1 LLVKLI
7 VQPDDG
13 IAPLVA
19 AVKSAKKTID
29 IVVFRFDRRELETA
43 LKAAVDRNVAVR
55 ALIAYTNR
63 GGDKNLRK
71 LERRFLEAGV
81 IVARTADDLSRYHG
95 KMMIIDDRVL
105 YLLSFNFVHLD
116 IDESRGFGI
125 VTKNA
130 KFVRES
136 RKLFEADAARQPYTA
151 GLNTFLVSPLNARKE
166 LSAFIKKARK
176 QLLIYDPQ
184 ITDPQMIRLLQ
195 DRVKAGVDVR
205 IIGRVAKR
213 GSDLKAAPLTTMRLH
228 TRTMIRDRH
237 QAFVG
242 SQSLRNAELS
252 SRREIGLIVRDPKV
266 VNSLLAVF
274 EKDWTSKNL
283 AGDQEPARAMEV
295 EALAKEMPP
304 LATAVRQAVK
314 KAVANTDGEGLADDE
329 VKATVKK
336 AVKKAVKEAMKEMV
350 QEREEPN

>member
-1 LLVKLI
+1 VKLL
-7 VQPDDG
+7 VQPDNG
-13 IAPLVA
+13 VAPLVA

-29 IVVFRFDRRELETA
+29 IVVFRFDQREIETA
-43 LKAAVDRNVAVR
+43 LKAAIDRNVAVR
-55 ALIAYTNR
+55 ALIACTNR

-71 LERRFLEAGV
+71 LERRFLEAGI

-105 YLLSFNFVHLD
+105 YLLSFNFIHLD

-130 KFVRES
+130 KFLRES
-136 RKLFEADAARQPYTA
+136 KKLFEADAARQPYTA
-151 GLNTFLVSPLNARKE
+151 GLNTFVVSPLNARKE

-176 QLLIYDPQ
+176 ELLIYDPQ

-213 GSDLKAAPLTTMRLH
+213 GSDLKAEPLATMRLH
-228 TRTMIRDRH
+228 TRTMIRDHH

-242 SQSLRNAELS
+242 SQSLRNAELT

-266 VNSLLAVF
+266 VNALAAVF
-274 EKDWTSKNL
+274 EKDWASKKPS
-283 AGDQEPARAMEV
+283 GDQEPARAMEV

-304 LATAVRQAVK
+304 LATAVREAVK

-329 VKATVKK
+329 VKATVKQ

-350 QEREEPN
+350 QEREEPK

>member
-1 LLVKLI
+1 VKLL

-19 AVKSAKKTID
+19 AMKSAKKTIE
-29 IVVFRFDRRELETA
+29 IVIFRFDRREIEAA
-43 LKAAVDRNVAVR
+43 LKAAVERNVAVR

-71 LERRFLEAGV
+71 LETRFLEAGI

-95 KMMIIDDRVL
+95 KMMIIDARVL
-105 YLLSFNFVHLD
+105 YVLSFNFVHLD

-125 VTKNA
+125 VTRNA
-130 KFVRES
+130 KFVREG
-136 RKLFEADAARQPYTA
+136 RKLFEADAARQPYTP
-151 GLNTFLVSPLNARKE
+151 GLNTFVVSPLNARKE

-184 ITDPQMIRLLQ
+184 LTDPQMIRLLQ
-195 DRVKAGVDVR
+195 DRAKAGVDVR

-213 GSDLKAAPLTTMRLH
+213 SGDLKVSALTTMRLH
-228 TRTMIRDRH
+228 TRTIIRDSH

-242 SQSLRNAELS
+242 SQSLRDAELS

-266 VNSLLAVF
+266 VNALLAVF
-274 EKDWTSKNL
+274 EKDWASKDL
-283 AGDQEPARAMEV
+283 AGDQEPARAVDMDV
-295 EALAKEMPP
+295 LVKEIPP
-304 LATAVRQAVK
+304 LTTAVRLAVK
-314 KAVANTDGEGLADDE
+314 KAVANTDGEGLADAD

-336 AVKKAVKEAMKEMV
+336 AVKKAVKQAMKEAV
-350 QEREEPN
+350 QERQESE

>member
-1 LLVKLI
+1 MKLL

-13 IAPLVA
+13 VAPLVA

-29 IVVFRFDRRELETA
+29 IVVFRFDRREIETA
-43 LKAAVDRNVAVR
+43 LEAAVERNVAVR

-71 LERRFLEAGV
+71 LERRFLEAGI
-81 IVARTADDLSRYHG
+81 IVARTANDLSRYHG
-95 KMMIIDDRVL
+95 KMMIVDDRVL
-105 YLLSFNFVHLD
+105 YLLSFNFIHQD

-151 GLNTFLVSPLNARKE
+151 GLNTFVVSPLNARKE

-195 DRVKAGVDVR
+195 DRAKAGVDVR
-205 IIGRVAKR
+205 IIGKIAKL

-228 TRTMIRDRH
+228 TRTMIRDHH

-242 SQSLRNAELS
+242 SQSLRNAELT

-266 VNSLLAVF
+266 VNTLVTVF
-274 EKDWTSKNL
+274 EKDWASKDL
-283 AGDQEPARAMEV
+283 PGDPEPVRALEV
-295 EALAKEMPP
+295 EALAKEMSP

-329 VKATVKK
+329 VKATVKQ

-350 QEREEPN
+350 QEREEPK

>member
-1 LLVKLI
+1 VKLL

-13 IAPLVA
+13 VAPLVA
-19 AVKSAKKTID
+19 ALKSAKKTID
-29 IVVFRFDRRELETA
+29 IVIFRFDRKEIETG

-71 LERRFLEAGV
+71 LEKRFLEAGV

-95 KMMIIDDRVL
+95 KMMIIDSRIL
-105 YLLSFNFVHLD
+105 YVLSFNLIHLD

-130 KFVRES
+130 KFVREAK
-136 RKLFEADAARQPYTA
+136 KLFEADAARQPYTV
-151 GLNTFLVSPLNARKE
+151 GLNAFVVSPLNARKE

-184 ITDPQMIRLLQ
+184 LTDPQMIRLLQ
-195 DRVKAGVDVR
+195 DRAKAGVDVR

-213 GSDLKAAPLTTMRLH
+213 SGDLKVSPLTTMRLH
-228 TRTMIRDRH
+228 TRTIIRDGH

-242 SQSLRNAELS
+242 SQSLRNAELT
-252 SRREIGLIVRDPKV
+252 SRREIGLIVRDSKV
-266 VNSLLAVF
+266 VKALLSVF
-274 EKDWTSKNL
+274 EKDWTSKDL
-283 AGDQEPARAMEV
+283 AGEQKAASVVDA
-295 EALAKEMPP
+295 EALAKEMHP
-304 LATAVRQAVK
+304 LATAVRAAVK
-314 KAVANTDGEGLADDE
+314 KAVANTDGEVLGDAE

-336 AVKKAVKEAMKEMV
+336 AVKRAVKEAMKEAV
-350 QEREEPN
+350 QERQESE

>member
-1 LLVKLI
+1 MKLL

-19 AVKSAKKTID
+19 ALKSAKKTID
-29 IVVFRFDRRELETA
+29 IVVFRFDRREIETA

-55 ALIAYTNR
+55 ALIACTAR

-71 LERRFLEAGV
+71 LEKRFLEAGI

-95 KMMIIDDRVL
+95 KMMIIDGRVL
-105 YLLSFNFVHLD
+105 CVLSFNFVHLD

-125 VTKNA
+125 VTKKTNL
-130 KFVRES
+130 VREG
-136 RKLFEADAARQPYTA
+136 RKLFEADAARQPYTP
-151 GLNTFLVSPLNARKE
+151 GLNTFVVSPLNARKE

-184 ITDPQMIRLLQ
+184 LTDPQMIRLLQ

-213 GSDLKAAPLTTMRLH
+213 GGDLKAAALTTMRLH
-228 TRTMIRDRH
+228 TRTIIRDRH

-266 VNSLLAVF
+266 VNALLAVF
-274 EKDWTSKNL
+274 DKDWTSKDL
-283 AGDQEPARAMEV
+283 AGDQKPARATDV

-314 KAVANTDGEGLADDE
+314 KAVANTDGEVLTDAE

-336 AVKKAVKEAMKEMV
+336 AVKKAVKEAMKEAV
-350 QEREEPN
+350 QERQEPE

>member
-1 LLVKLI
+1 MKLL

-19 AVKSAKKTID
+19 ALKSAKKTID
-29 IVVFRFDRRELETA
+29 IVIFRFDRRGIETA
-43 LKAAVDRNVAVR
+43 LKAALERNVAVR
-55 ALIAYTNR
+55 ALIACTNR

-71 LERRFLEAGV
+71 LEKRFLEAGI
-81 IVARTADDLSRYHG
+81 IVARTANDLSRYHG
-95 KMMIIDDRVL
+95 KMMIIDARVL
-105 YLLSFNFVHLD
+105 YVLSFNLIHLD

-130 KFVRES
+130 KFVREGL
-136 RKLFEADAARQPYTA
+136 KLFEADAARQPYTP
-151 GLNTFLVSPLNARKE
+151 GLNTFVVSPLNARKE

-184 ITDPQMIRLLQ
+184 LTDPQMIRLLQ

-205 IIGRVAKR
+205 IIGRIAK
-213 GSDLKAAPLTTMRLH
+213 GSGDLKAAALTTMRLH
-228 TRTMIRDRH
+228 TRTIIRDRH

-242 SQSLRNAELS
+242 SQSLRNAELT

-266 VNSLLAVF
+266 VNALLTVF
-274 EKDWTSKNL
+274 EKDWASKDL
-283 AGDQEPARAMEV
+283 AGDQKPAAAMDV

-304 LATAVRQAVK
+304 LATAVRQAVM
-314 KAVANTDGEGLADDE
+314 KAVANTDGEGLADEE

-336 AVKKAVKEAMKEMV
+336 AVKKAVKEAMKEAV
-350 QEREEPN
+350 QERQESE